1 MKENHQISI
10 VVPCYNE
17 AQNLEVFYAQ
27 TKAQIQS
34 IQSSINPELDYEFI
48 FVNDGSQDKTLEV
61 LEHLSSRDYKIKVLN
76 FSRNFGKES
85 AILAGLQKSQGECIV
100 LLDADLQH
108 PIELLTP
115 MYEEYYLKDIDIVCA
130 KRTNRSCIGGGDS
143 KLRSFLSETFYKI
156 NSYFSEIK
164 LESGMGDYRLM
175 SREVVDAILELK
187 EYHRFSKGIFEW
199 VGFNKSLIPY
209 SYVPRHQGVSAW
221 NFWKLFKYGIEGIIS
236 FSTMPLRLAFV
247 LGFLAALFS
256 IIYGGYILFDTLLFG
271 NPIKGYPSLM
281 CIITFFSGL
290 HLIVLGI
297 IGEYIA
303 RIYEQVKKRP
313 HYILKRKRNE
323 KSK

>member
-130 KRTNRSCIGGGDS
+130 KRTNRSCIGGG
-143 KLRSFLSETFYKI
+143 
-156 NSYFSEIK
+156 
-164 LESGMGDYRLM
+164 G
-175 SREVVDAILELK
+175 
-187 EYHRFSKGIFEW
+187 
-199 VGFNKSLIPY
+199 
-209 SYVPRHQGVSAW
+209 
-221 NFWKLFKYGIEGIIS
+221 
-236 FSTMPLRLAFV
+236 
-247 LGFLAALFS
+247 
-256 IIYGGYILFDTLLFG
+256 
-271 NPIKGYPSLM
+271 
-281 CIITFFSGL
+281 
-290 HLIVLGI
+290 
-297 IGEYIA
+297 
-303 RIYEQVKKRP
+303 
-313 HYILKRKRNE
+313 
-323 KSK
+323 